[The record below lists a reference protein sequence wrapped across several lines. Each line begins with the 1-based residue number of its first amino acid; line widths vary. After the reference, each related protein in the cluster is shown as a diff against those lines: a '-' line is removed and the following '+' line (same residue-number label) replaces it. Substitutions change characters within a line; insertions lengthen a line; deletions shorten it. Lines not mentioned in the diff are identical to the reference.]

1 MRQIGSHRTGFQ
13 ENLIFH
19 EFSRNL
25 NFHEFSRKLN
35 FHEFSRKLNFH
46 EFSRK
51 LNFHE
56 FSRKLNFHEFSWNF
70 NFHEFSWNLIFHEF
84 SNNLSRKVKFH
95 SNRPRIRGTC
105 HEDQYNFFFIISR
118 PFLLRMRKVSKLYRK
133 SKTRALCSVKF
144 FFSKFFPFML

>member
-105 HEDQYNFFFIISR
+105 HEDQYNFSLLYLAHFFLEWEKFQSCTENQ
-118 PFLLRMRKVSKLYRK
+118 K
-133 SKTRALCSVKF
+133 RARCVQ
-144 FFSKFFPFML
+144 